1 MWLLILLFLITAP
14 AWAESGFPEKYERD
28 SNLFNPAKLFSPDNP
43 LNPAQKYPPPD
54 NTPNPGYR

>member
-14 AWAESGFPEKYERD
+14 AWAESGFREKYECD

-43 LNPAQKYPPPD
+43 LNPA
-54 NTPNPGYR
+54 